1 MKFRKKFFKGSWVGL
16 LLVVAVVAL
25 LFSFSVAQ
33 AQGGT
38 VFSVSPASAEVG
50 LGNEV
55 QLSLW
60 VSGGV
65 NVNAFDV
72 TVTYD
77 PAILSLS
84 KWEKGSYLTSLAV
97 VYQSN
102 QPGTLRV
109 AATQIAQPEVSG
121 DGVLLK
127 LTFLG
132 VGEGSSNINITE
144 AIFADS
150 TGQKSYPA
158 TENGSLTVVLDQ
170 VPSSTPTVTKTAT
183 PTVTKTPTA
192 TQTQTPTAT
201 ATMTPTPTTT
211 DTATPT
217 VTKTSALD
225 SVPTQTSTATRVP
238 NNNEP
243 TAVDIQPSL
252 TEGPETTEEKA
263 EVIGDGND
271 KTEPT
276 IEVNGSN
283 FYANTVEK
291 TTERAQTREER
302 ITRLVW
308 AFLGGAL
315 LLEGI
320 FFIALIHRNKKRK
333 DDDYLL

>member
-1 MKFRKKFFKGSWVGL
+1 MKFRKKFIKCSWVGL
-16 LLVVAVVAL
+16 LLVGAVVAL

-33 AQGGT
+33 AQSET
-38 VFSVSPASAEVG
+38 VLSVLPDSASVG

-109 AATQIAQPEVSG
+109 AAAQIAQPEVSG

-132 VGEGSSNINITE
+132 VGEGSSNINITD

-150 TGQKSYPA
+150 MGQKSYPA
-158 TENGSLTVVLDQ
+158 TENGSLTVVLGQ
-170 VPSSTPTVTKTAT
+170 VP
-183 PTVTKTPTA
+183 
-192 TQTQTPTAT
+192 
-201 ATMTPTPTTT
+201 
-211 DTATPT
+211 
-217 VTKTSALD
+217 AL
-225 SVPTQTSTATRVP
+225 
-238 NNNEP
+238 
-243 TAVDIQPSL
+243 
-252 TEGPETTEEKA
+252 
-263 EVIGDGND
+263 
-271 KTEPT
+271 
-276 IEVNGSN
+276 
-283 FYANTVEK
+283 
-291 TTERAQTREER
+291 
-302 ITRLVW
+302 RL
-308 AFLGGAL
+308 L
-315 LLEGI
+315 
-320 FFIALIHRNKKRK
+320 
-333 DDDYLL
+333 